1 MNRTY
6 ILSRRQAYQHTQ
18 DVRFSSIGSGA
29 GRTFAKEDAYGGLRW
44 RLEDAKACT
53 LSAHRWAVGSS
64 RGGGHGQGSP
74 ACDCPPARGR
84 TWAAGA
90 WLLRAVASAAVAALS
105 APRRRG
111 TGLRL
116 LRGWGWGK
124 GGGVGVGPLIL
135 EPFLLEHS
143 FWGILGSSSVVTAG
157 RRAFVSSGVGVGAR
171 EGVWGSDT

>member
-1 MNRTY
+1 MCLLWVYAFGYVSVGIHMYVSVSVWVHQYPYHPLCMNRTY

-18 DVRFSSIGSGA
+18 DVRFSSIGSGT

-44 RLEDAKACT
+44 RLENAKACT

-90 WLLRAVASAAVAALS
+90 WLLRAV
-105 APRRRG
+105 
-111 TGLRL
+111 T
-116 LRGWGWGK
+116 
-124 GGGVGVGPLIL
+124 
-135 EPFLLEHS
+135 
-143 FWGILGSSSVVTAG
+143 
-157 RRAFVSSGVGVGAR
+157 
-171 EGVWGSDT
+171 

>member
-1 MNRTY
+1 MCVYAFGCVSVGIHMYVSVSVWVHQYPYHPLCMNRTY

-18 DVRFSSIGSGA
+18 DVRFSSIGSGT
-29 GRTFAKEDAYGGLRW
+29 GRTCAKEDAYGGLRW

-105 APRRRG
+105 APRRG
-111 TGLRL
+111 
-116 LRGWGWGK
+116 
-124 GGGVGVGPLIL
+124 
-135 EPFLLEHS
+135 
-143 FWGILGSSSVVTAG
+143 
-157 RRAFVSSGVGVGAR
+157 RAFVSPGAGGGER
-171 EGVWGSDT
+171 GRVWGSDP

>member
-1 MNRTY
+1 MYVSISVWVHQYPYRPLCMNRTY

-18 DVRFSSIGSGA
+18 DVRFSLIGSGT
-29 GRTFAKEDAYGGLRW
+29 GRTCAKEDAYGGLRW

-90 WLLRAVASAAVAALS
+90 WLLRAV
-105 APRRRG
+105 
-111 TGLRL
+111 T
-116 LRGWGWGK
+116 
-124 GGGVGVGPLIL
+124 
-135 EPFLLEHS
+135 
-143 FWGILGSSSVVTAG
+143 
-157 RRAFVSSGVGVGAR
+157 
-171 EGVWGSDT
+171 